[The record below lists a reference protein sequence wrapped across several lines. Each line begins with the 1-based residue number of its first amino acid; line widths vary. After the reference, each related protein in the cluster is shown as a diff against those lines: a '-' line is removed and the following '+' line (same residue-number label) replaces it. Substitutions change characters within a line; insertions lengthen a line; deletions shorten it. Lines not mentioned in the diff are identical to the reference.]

1 MNLDSIVNRT
11 ERKMDRVINKEDR
24 FVDKCHKLWQFTEVL
39 VEGLFGNSVSQSKSG

>member
-24 FVDKCHKLWQFTEVL
+24 FVNKCRKLWQFTEVL
-39 VEGLFGNSVSQSKSG
+39 VEGLFGNAVSQSKSG